1 MSLILNRRP
10 GEKILIGDNIVITFK
25 GFNNNAAVLAIDAPK
40 DVQILREEIKD
51 KKFEPKE
58 KSTNQASD
66 VPFLRAF
73 KTPKDPTGTKKGFA
87 GAVEVIGQEVRAVV
101 SSTTG

>member
-10 GEKILIGDNIVITFK
+10 GEKILIGDDIVVTFK
-25 GFNNNAAVLAIDAPK
+25 GFNNNSAVLAIDAPK
-40 DVQILREEIKD
+40 NVQILREEIKD
-51 KKFEPKE
+51 KKFERKE
-58 KSTNQASD
+58 NSSNRASE

-73 KTPKDPTGTKKGFA
+73 KNPKEPSKKGLA

-101 SSTTG
+101 ASTTA